1 VRDVRHW
8 NIKKLTIVALFFG
21 TASLV
26 FAFFI
31 TENKNPSG
39 EQGKKVAITV
49 THPTFPSVDF
59 LVPNDYLGPKF
70 LNLSKKNRRGGEQK
84 RFLVQFYFPSLKP
97 NIPKNAHLKE
107 TEHLMY
113 MRVSMGIVGGV
124 RRVVVGDDIGKIKTG
139 MMVETGKY
147 VCGYREARNDKFP
160 RIDPKYISDP
170 RVRERN
176 RRGIERYAYYYQ
188 DLKNPEGDLYFN
200 CQGWPVNGVR
210 RCRVLM
216 HSGIL
221 LSKKSAISIGV
232 EGFPR
237 KYMCDF
243 REIAPRIG
251 QFIND
256 FIVKK
261 GD

>member
-1 VRDVRHW
+1 MGVRLW
-8 NIKKLTIVALFFG
+8 NVKKMIIVALFFG
-21 TASLV
+21 TALLV
-26 FAFFI
+26 FAFSI
-31 TENKNPSG
+31 IENKNSSG

-49 THPTFPSVDF
+49 THPTFPSVNF
-59 LVPNDYLGPKF
+59 LVPDEYLGPKF
-70 LNLSKKNRRGGEQK
+70 LNLSKKNRRGGKQE
-84 RFLVQFYFPSLKP
+84 RFLVELYFPSLKP
-97 NIPKNAHLKE
+97 NIPENAHLKK
-107 TEHLMY
+107 TEYLMY
-113 MRVSMGIVGGV
+113 ARIDTGLFGGL
-124 RRVVVGDDIGKIKTG
+124 RRGVVGDDMGKIRTG

-160 RIDPKYISDP
+160 RIDPKYTPDP
-170 RVRERN
+170 KVRERN

-188 DLKNPEGDLYFN
+188 DPDNLEGDLYFN
-200 CQGWPVNGVR
+200 CRGKPVNGIR

-216 HSGIL
+216 NSGAVF
-221 LSKKSAISIGV
+221 SEKMSIFVGI

-243 REIAPRIG
+243 REIAPKIG
-251 QFIND
+251 QFING